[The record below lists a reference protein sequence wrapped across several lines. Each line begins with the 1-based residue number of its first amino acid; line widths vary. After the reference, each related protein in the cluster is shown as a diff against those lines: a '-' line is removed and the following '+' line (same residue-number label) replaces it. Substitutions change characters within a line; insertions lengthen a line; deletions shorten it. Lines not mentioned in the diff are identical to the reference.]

1 MWLLLIAAILQVTLI
16 LERILYRIILLF
28 VVNKRSG
35 VKKLADNTVLGSCVG
50 ALTYYTSLPVQ
61 LGLAFG
67 DVILRNVFLYVSVV
81 TICGI
86 LFLICSNV
94 SSFLVTSVTAYNCG
108 IGQSLDLILQA
119 LQLPNLIASG
129 LVPIYNGWLYLWG
142 QLVYWVIIPLT
153 RVNVDAIPTLIE
165 NLTLTATSLVLSA
178 STFLQNVLYCSDLGA
193 TSSQPGTSLLFVPG
207 DKQCIGNVNY
217 YTMDIMTPGIYMRKT
232 ATSFK
237 DIFTTSCGPA
247 GLLVELIMFPLLDL
261 SLIHI

>member
-94 SSFLVTSVTAYNCG
+94 ASFLVTFVTAYNSG

-129 LVPIYNGWLYLWG
+129 LYVSPIGF
-142 QLVYWVIIPLT
+142 QLLQGSACIDQFRHSRHGDDTNNDIPALS
-153 RVNVDAIPTLIE
+153 VCKNV
-165 NLTLTATSLVLSA
+165 
-178 STFLQNVLYCSDLGA
+178 
-193 TSSQPGTSLLFVPG
+193 
-207 DKQCIGNVNY
+207 
-217 YTMDIMTPGIYMRKT
+217 RK
-232 ATSFK
+232 
-237 DIFTTSCGPA
+237 
-247 GLLVELIMFPLLDL
+247 
-261 SLIHI
+261 